1 MKNCKLEL
9 IFNNDDDDKVE
20 DADFTYWYEPDE
32 FTIKKLENAFNTF
45 KAALFKA
52 GVKMGEQRRIFK
64 SPARRPD
71 IFKNP
76 R

>member
-52 GVKMGEQRRIFK
+52 GVKMGE
-64 SPARRPD
+64 
-71 IFKNP
+71 
-76 R
+76 